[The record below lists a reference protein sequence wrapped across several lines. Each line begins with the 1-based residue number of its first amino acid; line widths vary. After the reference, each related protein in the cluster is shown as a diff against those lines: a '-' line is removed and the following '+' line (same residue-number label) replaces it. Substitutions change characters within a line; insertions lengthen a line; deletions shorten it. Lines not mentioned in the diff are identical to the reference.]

1 MCQRFELGGLQLQ
14 YATAYIDD
22 PDAEDNIAIAVH
34 TVEGAAA
41 SAHQGD
47 GSAVG
52 GTQIG

>member
-14 YATAYIDD
+14 HATAYIDD
-22 PDAEDNIAIAVH
+22 LDAEDNVAIAVH

-41 SAHQGD
+41 NGHQGD